1 MKAEHLI
8 GFFFGGCFG
17 SIVSAFAGPVAGLV
31 ATTVV
36 FFGAAMLI
44 GMWQERGLF

>member
-1 MKAEHLI
+1 VKPEHLI
-8 GFFFGGCFG
+8 GFFGGGIFG
-17 SIVSAFAGPVAGLV
+17 SVVSGFYGPGIGLF

-44 GMWQERGLF
+44 GMWKERKRF